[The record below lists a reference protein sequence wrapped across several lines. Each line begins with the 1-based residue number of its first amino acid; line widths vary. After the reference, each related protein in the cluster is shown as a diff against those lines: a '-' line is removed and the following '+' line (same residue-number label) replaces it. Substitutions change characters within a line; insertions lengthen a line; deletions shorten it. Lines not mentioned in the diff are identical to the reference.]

1 MSKSSVS
8 SSLDMWERTKFPHFS
23 LKTPQKRVGTTIF
36 CGNSINSENTANR
49 RKTKFES
56 LEQSAF
62 INRTLYVENR

>member
-23 LKTPQKRVGTTIF
+23 LKMPQKLVGTAIL
-36 CGNSINSENTANR
+36 CGNSIYSENTANR

-56 LEQSAF
+56 LEQSVF
-62 INRTLYVENR
+62 INRTLYAENR